1 MRCIS
6 PTTGLSRC
14 ESPPM
19 MFGVLVDR
27 SDPGYSVNLEVSRRL
42 GRSWTAGLEA
52 CFFNDYKAPDQRVGL
67 NSDDYVQLTVLRH
80 F

>member
-1 MRCIS
+1 VRLTANDVQS
-6 PTTGLSRC
+6 SGLLI
-14 ESPPM
+14 
-19 MFGVLVDR
+19 GVLVDR
-27 SDPGYSVNLEVSRRL
+27 SASGYSVNLEVSRRL